1 MICRALRAASL
12 VAGAWAML
20 LGLWAPASSVFGCV
34 SERPSGDFLPSSHS
48 TCGADTVV
56 TVRKIE
62 QFDLALEAEN
72 VKVAGLNTDQLMLLE
87 RLRRVRS
94 LHLDVAALDEAVLEK
109 VAALGTLERL
119 EIWRVAWGTSPILR
133 ALSKSKSLK
142 TLCIRLCTGWNDA
155 VLAGICTITSLQEVD
170 LSHIGPVS
178 AKALAGLEHLP
189 QLQKLVLWGSDIL
202 ADHNCAFIAELKSLR
217 QLTIWA
223 SKPLGGV
230 LVSSVSK
237 LPLIKLALC
246 DMGSA
251 SLSDWERLSKHETL
265 EDLEVSPSCRESDKA
280 VAALLSMRKL
290 RRLTLWSSW
299 EITGNFML
307 SLGKNDTLQELV
319 LFDRFDKVPE
329 SKWNAATN
337 VSLRKLVVWSPNV
350 AKGIVPG
357 LPGWANLSIL
367 ELDDGSEL
375 SRDDLS
381 TIFALPAIT
390 DLTVRR
396 VSKSACSDDDLRSLC
411 EALRKRRG
419 DALKSLSVTR

>member
-1 MICRALRAASL
+1 MICRALSVASR
-12 VAGAWAML
+12 VAGALVLM
-20 LGLWAPASSVFGCV
+20 LGLGPPGSTVFGCV
-34 SERPSGDFLPSSHS
+34 AEGPSGAFLPSTPSR
-48 TCGADTVV
+48 CGADTVV

-72 VKVAGLNTDQLMLLE
+72 VKVAGLNTDQLMSLE

-94 LHLDVAALDEAVLEK
+94 LHLDVAGLDEAVLEK

-119 EIWRVAWGTSPILR
+119 EIWRVAWGASPILR

-155 VLAGICTITSLQEVD
+155 VLVGICTITSLQEVD
-170 LSHIGPVS
+170 LSDIGPVS
-178 AKALAGLEHLP
+178 ANALAGLEHLP
-189 QLQKLVLWGSDIL
+189 QLQTLVLWGSDIL
-202 ADHNCAFIAELKSLR
+202 ADHNCAFIAKLKSLR

-246 DMGSA
+246 DMRSA

-265 EDLEVSPSCRESDKA
+265 EDLNVGPSCRESDKA

-290 RRLTLWSSW
+290 RKLTLWSSW
-299 EITGNFML
+299 EINGDFML

-319 LFDRFDKVPE
+319 LFGRFDNVPE
-329 SKWNAATN
+329 SKWNAATID
-337 VSLRKLVVWSPNV
+337 P
-350 AKGIVPG
+350 
-357 LPGWANLSIL
+357 
-367 ELDDGSEL
+367 
-375 SRDDLS
+375 
-381 TIFALPAIT
+381 
-390 DLTVRR
+390 
-396 VSKSACSDDDLRSLC
+396 
-411 EALRKRRG
+411 
-419 DALKSLSVTR
+419 